1 MQEVLKQALK
11 ELSAGAVSDPGLV
24 RFNLEDAGRD
34 SVERASAAAAAAGES
49 VVAAATTAGGG
60 LGGSVGGAASTEGS
74 AAAAAQ
80 ISQLVH
86 DVVQR
91 YNAEIEALRCAVQ
104 RTAAA
109 PLAVLAGYPAPECS
123 TAAGHPAFPLCW
135 QQTGVGA
142 VAPAALA
149 ALEAAKLPLPLPH
162 ITPSGSTAAAS
173 SSLIVAALVD
183 AAVRETARALHAH
196 LSSWASSASG
206 VSSGG
211 GLHCWVLMEELQGSW
226 VQLQQQQQHSLAR
239 LQQQQRRLPSPQ
251 QQLAAPSDSMLAVV
265 PPPAPV
271 GSVSGLMVAPS
282 PVAASSQGGSS
293 MTGAV
298 SSGWAWRG
306 AQRPL
311 AGAAPITDRQR
322 LHMPPA
328 LAAGGGSNH
337 GGGQV
342 LVTDKGVG
350 AAAVSAG
357 NARALDVLG
366 QLRKLIGM

>member
-1 MQEVLKQALK
+1 M
-11 ELSAGAVSDPGLV
+11 
-24 RFNLEDAGRD
+24 
-34 SVERASAAAAAAGES
+34 
-49 VVAAATTAGGG
+49 
-60 LGGSVGGAASTEGS
+60 GGAASTEGS

-123 TAAGHPAFPLCW
+123 TAAGHPAFPQCW

-196 LSSWASSASG
+196 LSSWASS
-206 VSSGG
+206 GG

-239 LQQQQRRLPSPQ
+239 LQQQQQQRRLPSPQ
-251 QQLAAPSDSMLAVV
+251 QQLAAPPDSMLAVG

-322 LHMPPA
+322 LQVPPA

-342 LVTDKGVG
+342 LVTDKGAG
-350 AAAVSAG
+350 AAAAVSAG

>member
-24 RFNLEDAGRD
+24 RCNLEDAVRD
-34 SVERASAAAAAAGES
+34 LVERASAAAAAAGES

-123 TAAGHPAFPLCW
+123 TAAGHPAFPQCW

-173 SSLIVAALVD
+173 SSSTVAALVD
-183 AAVRETARALHAH
+183 AAVRENARALHAH
-196 LSSWASSASG
+196 LSSWA
-206 VSSGG
+206 SSGG

-226 VQLQQQQQHSLAR
+226 VQLQEQQQHSLAR

-251 QQLAAPSDSMLAVV
+251 QQLAAPPDSMLAVV

-342 LVTDKGVG
+342 LVTDKGAG